1 MCEMGYLASKKKF
14 GEKAYPKNQKRKKKE
29 GKDYKKKREKC
40 LPEKTK
46 KGCSKY

>member
-29 GKDYKKKREKC
+29 GKDYKKKDGEMFARKN
-40 LPEKTK
+40 K
-46 KGCSKY
+46 KRVL